1 MHNFPPVL
9 CDLIHGCSQTCLH
22 QHKEKKKCICQQHSF
37 YISGYRSTFFSHDLH
52 GVNKQ
57 SWNGT
62 VASTHFPLLWHS
74 LCRGNAAFF
83 FPETNNPCVIGH
95 GMAKSM
101 IPDLLVDKGFKS
113 ADHSPASFILPV
125 FSSTTH
131 QESIWYCRCFWMAL
145 AHPSCINSCWFVL
158 YWCPTDYTLRN
169 IAQENVRKRPME
181 TWERGKYG

>member
-22 QHKEKKKCICQQHSF
+22 QHKEKKKCICQQRSF

-95 GMAKSM
+95 GMANSV
-101 IPDLLVDKGFKS
+101 IPDLLVDKGFRS
-113 ADHSPASFILPV
+113 AAVWTGHSPASFILPV
-125 FSSTTH
+125 FSSTTN

-158 YWCPTDYTLRN
+158 YWC
-169 IAQENVRKRPME
+169 
-181 TWERGKYG
+181 